1 MFYSLLFPKARQ
13 LKISA
18 VNEIEMDT
26 RYVHCPKSPLEKLK
40 TTGDKTKGKPPCHEW
55 FAKELQQL

>member
-26 RYVHCPKSPLEKLK
+26 SYVHFPKSPLEKLK
-40 TTGDKTKGKPPCHEW
+40 TTGD
-55 FAKELQQL
+55 